1 MIGYKNIIHGFLKIF
16 VLTRH
21 LKIYKKRKY
30 GYQQG
35 DSTNLHGSPGLIS
48 IFDFNREFVNLQRVV
63 GEVDRT
69 VAQGWRQFVTRVLG
83 TLPAPILFGYIIDN
97 ACTIWRTNF
106 DGKQGNCWVYDL
118 DR

>member
-1 MIGYKNIIHGFLKIF
+1 MKNDTETTKFKWLNGIGS
-16 VLTRH
+16 
-21 LKIYKKRKY
+21 
-30 GYQQG
+30 
-35 DSTNLHGSPGLIS
+35 STDQLNVP
-48 IFDFNREFVNLQRVV
+48 QRVV
-63 GEVDRT
+63 SEVDRT

-83 TLPAPILFGYIIDN
+83 TLPAPLLFGYIIDN

>member
-1 MIGYKNIIHGFLKIF
+1 MDTNKVIL
-16 VLTRH
+16 R
-21 LKIYKKRKY
+21 IYMVHPNKY
-30 GYQQG
+30 
-35 DSTNLHGSPGLIS
+35 
-48 IFDFNREFVNLQRVV
+48 FEFNREFVNLQRVV